1 MMGRTREFDE
11 AAVLTGAMHIFRK
24 HGYQAASIRD
34 LEEATGLKGGSI
46 YHSFGDKAGLFDA
59 AFGHYNRT
67 VLEGRIERFAP
78 PGSGLDGLRELFLS
92 LLHEPDDGS
101 LGCLIT
107 NMAVEFGGGGKSHPR
122 VEAALGLLRTTF
134 RLRLSELSTFARD
147 ADGARA
153 DRTAIRLL
161 AFYQGLLVLI
171 RGGEDKA
178 GLRQAIEDEFNQL
191 ETRL

>member
-1 MMGRTREFDE
+1 MGRTREFDE
-11 AAVLTGAMHIFRK
+11 EVVLKGAMHIFRK
-24 HGYQAASIRD
+24 HGYQGASIRD

-46 YHSFGDKAGLFDA
+46 YHAFGDKAGLFDA

-78 PGSGLDGLRELFLS
+78 PGTGLKGLRELFLS

-107 NMAVEFGGGGKSHPR
+107 NMAVEFGGGADRHPR

-134 RLRLSELSTFARD
+134 RSRLTEASTFVQD
-147 ADGARA
+147 ADGAKA
-153 DRTAIRLL
+153 DRTATRLL

-171 RGGEDKA
+171 RGDDDKA

-191 ETRL
+191 ETIL

>member
-1 MMGRTREFDE
+1 MGRTREFDE
-11 AAVLTGAMHIFRK
+11 EAVLKGAMQIFRK
-24 HGYQAASIRD
+24 HGYQGASIRD

-46 YHSFGDKAGLFDA
+46 YHAFGDKAGLFDA

-78 PGSGLDGLRELFLS
+78 PGSGLQGLRELFLS
-92 LLHEPDDGS
+92 LLHEPDDGA

-107 NMAVEFGGGGKSHPR
+107 NMAVEFGGGADPHPR
-122 VEAALGLLRTTF
+122 VEAAFGLLRTIF
-134 RLRLSELSTFARD
+134 RLRLTEVPTFARD
-147 ADGARA
+147 ADGAKA
-153 DRTAIRLL
+153 NRTAICLL

-191 ETRL
+191 ETLS

>member
-1 MMGRTREFDE
+1 MGRAREFDE
-11 AAVLTGAMHIFRK
+11 EAVLKGAMHIFRK
-24 HGYQAASIRD
+24 HGYQGASIRD

-46 YHSFGDKAGLFDA
+46 YHAFGDKAGLFDA

-78 PGSGLDGLRELFLS
+78 PGSGLQGLRELFLS
-92 LLHEPDDGS
+92 LLHEPDNGS

-107 NMAVEFGGGGKSHPR
+107 NMAVEFGGGADPHPR

-134 RLRLSELSTFARD
+134 RLRLTEASTFAGD
-147 ADGARA
+147 GDGAKA
-153 DRTAIRLL
+153 NKTAIRIL

-178 GLRQAIEDEFNQL
+178 GLRQAIDDEFNQL
-191 ETRL
+191 ETMS

>member
-1 MMGRTREFDE
+1 MGRAREFDE
-11 AAVLTGAMHIFRK
+11 EAVLKGAMHIFRK
-24 HGYQAASIRD
+24 HGYQGASIRD

-46 YHSFGDKAGLFDA
+46 YHAFGDKAGLFDA
-59 AFGHYNRT
+59 AFGHYNRA

-78 PGSGLDGLRELFLS
+78 PGSGVKGLRELFLS

-107 NMAVEFGGGGKSHPR
+107 NTAVEFGGGVKSHPR
-122 VEAALGLLRTTF
+122 VEAALDLLRTTF
-134 RLRLSELSTFARD
+134 RLRLTEQSTLARD

-153 DRTAIRLL
+153 ASTAIRLL

-191 ETRL
+191 ETLL

>member
-1 MMGRTREFDE
+1 MSRTREFDE
-11 AAVLTGAMHIFRK
+11 EAVLKGAMHIFRK
-24 HGYQAASIRD
+24 HGYQGASIRD

-46 YHSFGDKAGLFDA
+46 YHAFGDKAGLFDA

-78 PGSGLDGLRELFLS
+78 PGSGLQGLRELFVS
-92 LLHEPDDGS
+92 LLHEPDNAA

-107 NMAVEFGGGGKSHPR
+107 NMAVEFGGGADPHPR

-134 RLRLSELSTFARD
+134 RLRLTEASTFAGD
-147 ADGARA
+147 ADGIKAN
-153 DRTAIRLL
+153 RTAIRLL

-178 GLRQAIEDEFNQL
+178 GLRQAIEDQFNQL
-191 ETRL
+191 ETMS

>member
-1 MMGRTREFDE
+1 MGRTREFDE
-11 AAVLTGAMHIFRK
+11 EAVLTGAMHIFRK
-24 HGYQAASIRD
+24 QGYQGASIRD

-59 AFGHYNRT
+59 AFGHYHRI
-67 VLEGRIERFAP
+67 VLEGRIARYAP
-78 PGSGLDGLRELFLS
+78 PGSGLQGLRQLFLS

-107 NMAVEFGGGGKSHPR
+107 NTAVEFGGGVQPHPR

-134 RLRLSELSTFARD
+134 GARLTEASTFARD
-147 ADGARA
+147 ADGAKA
-153 DRTAIRLL
+153 TRTAIRLL
-161 AFYQGLLVLI
+161 ALYQGLLVLI
-171 RGGEDKA
+171 RGGEDKS

-191 ETRL
+191 ETLS

>member
-1 MMGRTREFDE
+1 MGRTREFDE

>member
-1 MMGRTREFDE
+1 MGRTREFDE
-11 AAVLTGAMHIFRK
+11 EAVLKGAMHIFRK
-24 HGYQAASIRD
+24 HGYQGASIRD

-46 YHSFGDKAGLFDA
+46 YHAFGDKAGLFDA

-78 PGSGLDGLRELFLS
+78 PGSGLQGLRELFLS
-92 LLHEPDDGS
+92 LLHEPDNGS

-107 NMAVEFGGGGKSHPR
+107 NMAVEFGGGADPHPR

-134 RLRLSELSTFARD
+134 RLRLTEASIFARD
-147 ADGARA
+147 ADGTKAN
-153 DRTAIRLL
+153 RTAIRLL

-178 GLRQAIEDEFNQL
+178 GLQQAIEDEFNQL
-191 ETRL
+191 ETMS

>member
-1 MMGRTREFDE
+1 MGRSREFDE

-24 HGYQAASIRD
+24 QGYQAASIRD

-46 YHSFGDKAGLFDA
+46 YHAFGDKAGLFDA

-78 PGSGLDGLRELFLS
+78 PGSGLRGLRELFLS
-92 LLHEPDDGS
+92 LLHEPDDAS

-107 NMAVEFGGGGKSHPR
+107 NMAVEFGGGVNPHPR

-134 RLRLSELSTFARD
+134 RLRLGEPPTFARD

-161 AFYQGLLVLI
+161 AVYQGLLVLI
-171 RGGEDKA
+171 RGGEGKA
-178 GLRQAIEDEFNQL
+178 GLRLAIEDEFNQL
-191 ETRL
+191 ETLL

>member
-1 MMGRTREFDE
+1 MGRTREFDE
-11 AAVLTGAMHIFRK
+11 EAVLKGAMQIFRK
-24 HGYQAASIRD
+24 HGYQGASIRD

-46 YHSFGDKAGLFDA
+46 YHAFGDKAGLFDA

-78 PGSGLDGLRELFLS
+78 PGGGLQGLRELFLS
-92 LLHEPDDGS
+92 LLHEPGNGS

-107 NMAVEFGGGGKSHPR
+107 NMAVEFGGGADPHPR

-134 RLRLSELSTFARD
+134 RLRLTEGPTFARD
-147 ADGARA
+147 ADGAKA
-153 DRTAIRLL
+153 DRTATRLL

-178 GLRQAIEDEFNQL
+178 DLRQAIEDEFNQL
-191 ETRL
+191 ETMS

>member
-1 MMGRTREFDE
+1 MGRTREFDE
-11 AAVLTGAMHIFRK
+11 QAVLTGAMHIFRK
-24 HGYQAASIRD
+24 QGYQAASIRD

-46 YHSFGDKAGLFDA
+46 YHAFGDKAGLFDA
-59 AFGHYNRT
+59 AFEHYHRT
-67 VLEGRIERFAP
+67 VLEGRIARFAP
-78 PGSGLDGLRELFLS
+78 PGSGLQGLRELFLS

-107 NMAVEFGGGGKSHPR
+107 NMAVEFGGGVNPHPR

-134 RLRLSELSTFARD
+134 RSRLTEVPTVARD
-147 ADGARA
+147 GDGAKA
-153 DRTAIRLL
+153 NRTATRLL

-171 RGGEDKA
+171 RGGDDKA

-191 ETRL
+191 ETMS

>member
-1 MMGRTREFDE
+1 MGRTREFDE
-11 AAVLTGAMHIFRK
+11 EAVLKGAMHIFRK
-24 HGYQAASIRD
+24 HGYQGASIRD

-46 YHSFGDKAGLFDA
+46 YHAFGDKAGLFDA

-78 PGSGLDGLRELFLS
+78 PGSGLKGLRELFLS
-92 LLHEPDDGS
+92 LLDEPDDGS

-107 NMAVEFGGGGKSHPR
+107 NMAVEFGGGADRHPR

-134 RLRLSELSTFARD
+134 RSRLTEASTFVRD
-147 ADGARA
+147 ADGAKA
-153 DRTAIRLL
+153 DRTATRLL

-171 RGGEDKA
+171 RGGEDKS

-191 ETRL
+191 ETMS

>member
-1 MMGRTREFDE
+1 MGRTREFDE
-11 AAVLTGAMHIFRK
+11 EAVLKGAMQIFRK
-24 HGYQAASIRD
+24 HGYQGASIRD

-46 YHSFGDKAGLFDA
+46 YHAFGDKAGLFDA

-78 PGSGLDGLRELFLS
+78 PGSGLQGLRELFLS
-92 LLHEPDDGS
+92 LLHEPDDGA

-107 NMAVEFGGGGKSHPR
+107 NMAVEFGGGADPHPR
-122 VEAALGLLRTTF
+122 VEAAFGLLCTIF
-134 RLRLSELSTFARD
+134 RLRLTEVPTFARD
-147 ADGARA
+147 ADGAKA
-153 DRTAIRLL
+153 NRTAICLL

-191 ETRL
+191 ETLS